1 MAGPKIILCGR
12 SCVSRGSLYLCLLL
26 TDSTVTSICRSKTP
40 NIKVNYNFV
49 LIPAGNT
56 AWTLKSIT
64 DPSLIYFL
72 VKVFSLLS
80 TTPPKIMAIKNV
92 HISMLI

>member
-12 SCVSRGSLYLCLLL
+12 SCVSRGSFVFM
-26 TDSTVTSICRSKTP
+26 TTICRSKTP